1 MFQENGFKLI
11 DFIHMEELSSL
22 LLYIC
27 IRTEQ
32 SQHQIFGIRT
42 EQNETQNTCK
52 RKYMSEI
59 LDNKILR
66 LLNILMTK
74 TRFPSKVENITFSW
88 SCFSM
93 TMRCAN
99 TDSAAETHRI
109 EPLWI
114 AHTQDSTTQDPKRAY
129 MYIYI
134 YGGECSNPLSI
145 YIIPI
150 LFLIRPPMNSFHIF
164 FFYQTSLSHKLIQF
178 IQDSQPSFFF

>member
-1 MFQENGFKLI
+1 MFLMFQENGFKQL

-109 EPLWI
+109 EPLWS

-129 MYIYI
+129 MYMWRRMFK
-134 YGGECSNPLSI
+134 PLSI
-145 YIIPI
+145 YI
-150 LFLIRPPMNSFHIF
+150 LFLIRPSTNSFHIF

>member
-1 MFQENGFKLI
+1 MFLMFQENGFKLL

-109 EPLWI
+109 EPLWS

-129 MYIYI
+129 MYIYM
-134 YGGECSNPLSI
+134 EENVQTPSI
-145 YIIPI
+145 YI

>member
-1 MFQENGFKLI
+1 MVSNNSI
-11 DFIHMEELSSL
+11 SSIWKNCL
-22 LLYIC
+22 HCFSIFAS
-27 IRTEQ
+27 EQ
-32 SQHQIFGIRT
+32 NRANTKYLES

-109 EPLWI
+109 EPLWS

-134 YGGECSNPLSI
+134 YGGECSNPLYI
-145 YIIPI
+145 YIIPY
-150 LFLIRPPMNSFHIF
+150 PASNE
-164 FFYQTSLSHKLIQF
+164 
-178 IQDSQPSFFF
+178 